1 MFAIIYM
8 IYIMILNLPIT
19 QLSLSTIRIQKH
31 LWKNLPLKHR
41 KMKVYI
47 ITFQE
52 KHETL
57 HYSIML
63 LLSEYCSNFIICTL
77 HNTC

>member
-1 MFAIIYM
+1 M

-19 QLSLSTIRIQKH
+19 QLSFITIRMQKH
-31 LWKNLPLKHR
+31 LWKSFPLKYQE
-41 KMKVYI
+41 MKVYI
-47 ITFQE
+47 ISFQE

-63 LLSEYCSNFIICTL
+63 MVF
-77 HNTC
+77 